1 MVRLA
6 APILAVAL
14 FAARAA
20 QADDFVRPDCRGA
33 VVPTASLK
41 FDTPEHALWYRRF
54 WTGDCAHLPFFCIPG
69 SPNWND
75 VVAKLVA
82 RGGPSEQSVLLPKA
96 CRLGQLIG
104 LEWSREKKIR
114 RIDTRDL
121 RVFNGILDASGDA
134 LRGVDQ
140 VETKAR
146 ALTTTH

>member
-6 APILAVAL
+6 APLCAAALLAANV
-14 FAARAA
+14 A
-20 QADDFVRPDCRGA
+20 QADEFVRPDCRGA
-33 VVPTASLK
+33 VAPTSSLK

-54 WTGDCAHLPFFCIPG
+54 WTGDCANLPFFCISG
-69 SPNWND
+69 APNWND
-75 VVAKLVA
+75 IVGKLVVK
-82 RGGPSEQSVLLPKA
+82 GGPSEQSALLPKA

-121 RVFNGILDASGDA
+121 RAFNGILNASGDA